1 MANDKLIL
9 VVEDDPHII
18 RAVSLRLQAAG
29 YRILE
34 ARDGQQGLDLA
45 KKALPHIIIA
55 DIRMPIMDGLTML
68 TNLRATT
75 GTSSIPTVMFSANI
89 ADKAKSQAKELGV
102 SYFIEKPYS
111 FATLLQAI
119 ETALKPDRAPAPNV
133 AKAQGSAMP
142 Q

>member
-1 MANDKLIL
+1 MEDGKLIL

-18 RAVSLRLQAAG
+18 RAVGLRLKAAG

-34 ARDGQQGLDLA
+34 ARDGQQGLNLA
-45 KKALPHIIIA
+45 RRALPHIIIA

-75 GTSSIPTVMFSANI
+75 GTCSIPAVMFSANI
-89 ADKAKSQAKELGV
+89 AETAKSRAKELGA

-111 FATLLQAI
+111 FATLMQAI
-119 ETALKPDRAPAPNV
+119 EKALKPERFSVPNTRTEEHS
-133 AKAQGSAMP
+133 AQV

>member
-1 MANDKLIL
+1 MENSKLIL

-18 RAVSLRLQAAG
+18 RAVSLRLKAAG

-34 ARDGQQGLDLA
+34 ARDGHQGLDLA
-45 KKALPHIIIA
+45 RKALPHIIIA
-55 DIRMPIMDGLTML
+55 DIRMPGMDGLTML

-111 FATLLQAI
+111 FATLMRAV
-119 ETALKPDRAPAPNV
+119 ETVLKPERSPAPPL
-133 AKAQGSAMP
+133 AKAVNSAMTK
-142 Q
+142 